1 MALLSLREVSLS
13 FGDPPLLDN
22 INFNIESGER
32 VAIIG
37 RNGAGKSTFLKL
49 LQSKIEPDHG
59 EFVRSQGVSIA
70 MLAQEVPANLPTG
83 SIFDVL
89 VAGASL
95 TQDADDWEIE
105 HQVSQVIS
113 RMELDPDAEVKTL
126 SAGLKRR
133 VLLARALA
141 TDPDI
146 LLLDEPTNHLDIAAI
161 GWLERFLLRDPRTL
175 IFVTHDRMLLRR
187 LATRIVEID
196 RGQLADWACDYET
209 FLERKQELLD
219 TEATHAAKFDK
230 KLAQEETWIRQGIKA
245 RRTRNEGRV
254 RSLEK
259 MRELRRARRQRV
271 GKVRFSVQESDTS
284 GKIVIETENATF
296 GYDDAEPTL
305 RDRSTTILRGDKVG
319 IIGNNGTGKTTLL
332 RLLLGE
338 LTPSSGTVRHGTR
351 LEIAYFVQLRAQ
363 LDERKSVLDNVADGN
378 DRLMIHGKPRHA
390 LGYLQAFLF
399 TPDRARSP
407 VAQLS
412 GGERNR
418 LLLARLFLQPSNVL
432 VLDEPTNDLDL
443 ETLELLEQLLV
454 EYPGTLLAVSHDR
467 EFLDQVVSS
476 TLVLEG
482 GGRVGEYAGG
492 YEDWTRQRSAAASGK
507 NNNGKKN
514 NGQKKRGKKSN
525 GKKNAGKPS
534 KPETPRPR
542 KLSFKDQKE
551 LDALP
556 KRIEALENE
565 QRELHVTM
573 AEPNFYQRGG
583 SAIADAKTRLAE
595 LDTELEVVYGRWT
608 ELEEAGG

>member
-1 MALLSLREVSLS
+1 MALLSLRDISLS
-13 FGDPPLLDN
+13 FGDPPLLDG
-22 INFNIESGER
+22 INFNVEVGER
-32 VAIIG
+32 IAIIG

-49 LQSKIEPDHG
+49 LQAQLEPDLG
-59 EFVRSQGVSIA
+59 EIVRSQGLSIA
-70 MLAQEVPANLPTG
+70 TLAQEVPADLPDG
-83 SIFDVL
+83 SIFDV
-89 VAGASL
+89 VFAGASRNR
-95 TQDADDWEIE
+95 DSDGDWQLE

-113 RMELDPDAEVKTL
+113 RMELEPDAKVRNL

-161 GWLERFLLRDPRTL
+161 GWLERFLLREQRTL

-196 RGQLADWACDYET
+196 RGQLADWACDYTT
-209 FLERKQELLD
+209 FLERKQEMLD
-219 TEATHAAKFDK
+219 TEASHAAKFDK

-254 RSLEK
+254 RALEA

-271 GKVRFSVQESDTS
+271 GNVRFSVQESNNS
-284 GKIVIETENATF
+284 GKIVIETEDATF
-296 GYDDAEPTL
+296 CYDDAEPTL
-305 RDRSTTILRGDKVG
+305 RDVSTTILRGDKVG

-332 RLLLGE
+332 RLLLGK
-338 LTPSSGTVRHGTR
+338 LSPTRGTVRHGTR
-351 LEIAYFVQLRAQ
+351 LEIAYFDQLRAQ

-378 DRLMIHGKPRHA
+378 DRLTINGQPRHV
-390 LGYLQAFLF
+390 LGYLQDFLF
-399 TPDRARSP
+399 SPDRARSP

-418 LLLARLFLQPSNVL
+418 LLLARLFSQPSNVL

-454 EYPGTLLAVSHDR
+454 EYPGTLLVVSHDR
-467 EFLDQVVSS
+467 EFLDHVVSS

-492 YEDWTRQRSAAASGK
+492 YEDWTRQRPEA
-507 NNNGKKN
+507 N
-514 NGQKKRGKKSN
+514 RPKKSSAKKSGAKKTQ
-525 GKKNAGKPS
+525 GKSAKPQ
-534 KPETPRPR
+534 TPQPR
-542 KLSFKDQKE
+542 KLSFKEQRE
-551 LDALP
+551 LEALP
-556 KRIEALENE
+556 ERIEALETE
-565 QRELHVTM
+565 QKELHESM
-573 AEPNFYQRGG
+573 ADPNFYQRGG
-583 SAIADAKTRLAE
+583 SAIADARTRLAE
-595 LDTELEVVYGRWT
+595 LDVELETVYTRWT
-608 ELEEAGG
+608 ELEEPTS